1 MKTLLVILFVCFAT
15 NLISDQQKFDFEI
28 KITKTMTLSE
38 AAKLEEKIK
47 DFLEDDL
54 VNISINIVKPVQI
67 DSTPLQRWHG
77 IEFIPDGRLGVQ
89 LK

>member
-1 MKTLLVILFVCFAT
+1 
-15 NLISDQQKFDFEI
+15 
-28 KITKTMTLSE
+28 
-38 AAKLEEKIK
+38 
-47 DFLEDDL
+47 